1 MCIHPIHLPSNN
13 LVFQQQ
19 DLFLCHDLYICALDI
34 HMLLWHDL
42 KVFCQA
48 LWIFVGSLNVQPN
61 NPSTEPIYTAMNRK
75 PKWLLLVISV
85 YMPTEIGPQ
94 WDIHSTP
101 QITALPLFH
110 SPRIKFSHWWF
121 NQSSRNIN
129 LVSNTQG
136 MPHCSVPIKLS
147 GLVHISCRIMS
158 LTHSLSSSSTI
169 SHLVSPKSLS
179 LRLRVRW
186 FILRLWCFSNIKT
199 ICLYGRSL

>member
-85 YMPTEIGPQ
+85 YMPTEIGSQ
-94 WDIHSTP
+94 CDIHSTP

-110 SPRIKFSHWWF
+110 SPRINFSHWWF

-129 LVSNTQG
+129 LVSKTQG
-136 MPHCSVPIKLS
+136 MPHCSVPVQAIRTGTYFLQNYVLDPFLEF
-147 GLVHISCRIMS
+147 LVNHFTPRKPKVFKPS
-158 LTHSLSSSSTI
+158 LESSLIHT
-169 SHLVSPKSLS
+169 
-179 LRLRVRW
+179 
-186 FILRLWCFSNIKT
+186 
-199 ICLYGRSL
+199 